1 MFHVRYGASRGTEEE
16 HGSGTG
22 RSPRPRGMAALV
34 SSPSPARG
42 PRAARSHGSCRRSRS
57 LEGCVFA
64 KTWLGEALAALAAAV
79 GGAGGGQ
86 KGVAG
91 LGWGSGRSRGQLR
104 SADPVGDAGQQR
116 GGDPRSPCS
125 HSPLPSTA
133 VVRAFKCGC
142 AF

>member
-1 MFHVRYGASRGTEEE
+1 MKGLCVFHVRYGASRGTEEE

-22 RSPRPRGMAALV
+22 RSPRPRGMAVLV

-42 PRAARSHGSCRRSRS
+42 PRAARSQGSCRRSRS

-64 KTWLGEALAALAAAV
+64 KAWLGEAVAALVVLVEGRKA
-79 GGAGGGQ
+79 Q
-86 KGVAG
+86 

-125 HSPLPSTA
+125 HSPVPSTA